1 MFTRI
6 SPSILLFL
14 FCFSLYISTM
24 SGVINYGDEMEKYRV
39 AQSIVERGE
48 FSFRPTAQKNAIGV
62 GGRTFSGY
70 ELGQTLVEIPFYLLG
85 KIAATVFPVPDSNAL
100 TMLFVGLTNPLTTA
114 LAVVLL
120 FRTGELLGFRRQTAL
135 GLSMVFGLATIVFPY
150 SRSFTREPL
159 LTLLLLLNFYA
170 ALKFSTT
177 HANRW
182 LLFAGLASGYLVFTK
197 FIHGV
202 VIPVILIY
210 LLVVIVQRE
219 RARGANRNT
228 LINAALRGAFVFLL
242 PGLTFL
248 MIQMLYAFARFG
260 RITSGLGGLERNPI
274 DIILALIPLGNPPV
288 AVAGL
293 LFSLDKSVFLY
304 SPPILL
310 AIVAWFF
317 WWRANRR
324 DALLVLALIIAQWAT
339 VIFRPDWD
347 GGTWW
352 GPRYLVQITPLLI
365 LPIGFM
371 LDALKEMGHK
381 LAVLALSVLSVIGFL
396 IQLVGA
402 FVSDRDYLD
411 TTSRMSTLLGQIDF
425 LRYGALD
432 SLIISLSPENFPIRI
447 NPFGLMLIGL
457 AGLLAWGIIANLRRA
472 EPAAPAVKTGL
483 GFLIGVLILMLAAFG
498 LWVVAPYPQ
507 IVSAKADT
515 RYVAANNFLKSG
527 HTCRALAYYQMAVER
542 GTNYAS
548 PAIFQIDRLWQP
560 APGKNIS
567 LGNPALWIDST
578 GAANFK
584 VDETSTLTGKGALKF
599 SAPGEQDASI
609 AITSEPITVLSN
621 APYELSGWLKSLSV
635 YGTGYGVVSIF
646 EDDGN
651 WGKGKVT
658 DLQAIDETSG
668 WRRFRKTFTTLATTK
683 RLFIKAGLH
692 NTFGTLWVDGIQ
704 LTQIDPRAS
713 VSSAPLPPCK

>member
-1 MFTRI
+1 
-6 SPSILLFL
+6 
-14 FCFSLYISTM
+14 M

-85 KIAATVFPVPDSNAL
+85 KIAAIIFPMPDSNAL
-100 TMLFVGLTNPLTTA
+100 TMLFVGLANPLMIA

-120 FRTGELLGFRRQTAL
+120 FHTGQSLGFRRRTAL
-135 GLSMVFGLATIVFPY
+135 GVSVVFGLATIVFPY

-159 LTLLLLLNFYA
+159 LTLLLLLTFYTA
-170 ALKFSTT
+170 IKFSATD
-177 HANRW
+177 ANRW

-202 VIPVILIY
+202 VIPIILIY
-210 LLVVIVQRE
+210 GLVVIVQRE
-219 RARGANRNT
+219 RARGASRT
-228 LINAALRGAFVFLL
+228 AIINAALRGAFVFLL
-242 PGLTFL
+242 PGLVFL
-248 MIQMLYAFARFG
+248 VAQMLYAFARFG
-260 RITSGLGGLERNPI
+260 RFTSGLGGLERNPI
-274 DIILALIPLGNPPV
+274 DIMLALIPLGNPPV

-304 SPPILL
+304 SPPMILGI
-310 AIVAWFF
+310 AGWFF
-317 WWRANRR
+317 WWRANHR
-324 DALLVLALIIAQWAT
+324 DALLVLALILAQWAT

-352 GPRYLVQITPLLI
+352 GPRYLVQVTPLLI

-371 LDALKEMGHK
+371 LDALKDSRRK
-381 LAVLALSVLSVIGFL
+381 LAILVLSALSVIGFL

-402 FVSDRDYLD
+402 LVSDRDYLD

-425 LRYGALD
+425 LRYGAVD
-432 SLIISLSPENFPIRI
+432 SLIIHLSPENFPMRV
-447 NPFGLMLIGL
+447 NPFGLVLIGL
-457 AGLLAWGIIANLRRA
+457 AGLMAWGIIANLRRA
-472 EPAAPAVKTGL
+472 EPAATFQTGL
-483 GFLIGVLILMLAAFG
+483 RFLIGALILMLATFV
-498 LWVVAPYPQ
+498 LWIVAPYPQ
-507 IVSAKADT
+507 VVSAKADT
-515 RYVAANNFLKSG
+515 RYVTANNFLAHG
-527 HTCRALAYYQMAVER
+527 QTCRALAYYQMAVER
-542 GTNYAS
+542 NTNYAR
-548 PAIFQIDRLWQP
+548 PAVQQIDRLWQP
-560 APGKNIS
+560 APGKSIL

-578 GAANFK
+578 GEANFT
-584 VDETSTLTGKGALKF
+584 VDDAVTITGKGALKF
-599 SAPGEQDASI
+599 TTAGEQDTSI
-609 AITSEPITVLSN
+609 AITSDPVTVLPN
-621 APYELSGWLKSLSV
+621 APYELSGWLKSLAV
-635 YGTGYGVVSIF
+635 YGTGYGIVSIF

-704 LTQIDPRAS
+704 LTQIDPRAPAS
-713 VSSAPLPPCK
+713 GAPLPPCK